1 MRRLTTPTHTFKLP
15 FDTSELE
22 KIKITYAQNDEVI
35 LEKYKDDCKCEGM
48 KMRLTLSQEDTKKF
62 DDNYDVQIQIRF
74 KHTAGVFSSK
84 VFKRSCGECLDD
96 EVL

>member
-1 MRRLTTPTHTFKLP
+1 MRRLTTPTHVFKLP

-35 LEKYKDDCKCEGM
+35 LEKYKDNCTCEGN
-48 KMRLTLSQEDTKKF
+48 KIRLTLSQEDTKKF
-62 DDNYDVQIQIRF
+62 DDDHDVQIQVRF
-74 KHTAGVFSSK
+74 KYNTSSFSSK
-84 VFKRSCGECLDD
+84 VFKKPCGECLDD